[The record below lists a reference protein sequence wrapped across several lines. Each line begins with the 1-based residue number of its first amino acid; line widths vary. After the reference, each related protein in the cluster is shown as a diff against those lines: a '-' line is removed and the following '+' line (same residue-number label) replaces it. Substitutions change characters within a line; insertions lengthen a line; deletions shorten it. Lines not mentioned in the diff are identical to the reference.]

1 MIWSN
6 SHIYSLTTPHHL
18 NRENMIFRFALLSL
32 LWFACAAVQYPAHA
46 ETDSGDAASAD
57 IQYLLATDAAIKN
70 GRYVQAQQML
80 SWLKDNAHKSLND
93 DVALLHAEYY
103 SVEGRVAD
111 VTAALAEINDK
122 GRNACRQ
129 DSIRGWIAGK
139 QGDASRSILF
149 LARATTIC
157 PDDVGA
163 WNLLGLAF
171 AEKGEVAASR
181 EAFEKAL
188 SLSPRQPGLLNN
200 YALALLQ
207 SGETKTASQKLEQ
220 ALAID
225 PANPAIIANRDFVNA
240 MLGRKP
246 VRTAD
251 ETEAQWANRLLSAG
265 NGARA
270 GQNQA
275 LTTALF
281 SQAVLL
287 LDHFDERAWGIAT
300 QLSSTSIK

>member
-1 MIWSN
+1 M
-6 SHIYSLTTPHHL
+6 
-18 NRENMIFRFALLSL
+18 MIFRSVLLSL
-32 LWFACAAVQYPAHA
+32 LYCVWIGVSCPAYA
-46 ETDSGDAASAD
+46 EANSETPPPAD
-57 IQYLLATDAAIKN
+57 IQYILATDAAIKN

-80 SWLKDNAHKSLND
+80 SWLKDNAHRSLHD

-103 SVEGRVAD
+103 SIEGRLAD
-111 VTAALAEINDK
+111 VATALAEINDK

-129 DSIRGWIAGK
+129 DSMRGWLAGK
-139 QGDASRSILF
+139 EGDTSRSILF
-149 LARATTIC
+149 LARATHIC

-163 WNLLGLAF
+163 WNLLGLAL
-171 AEKGEVAASR
+171 AEKGEIAASR

-188 SLSPRQPGLLNN
+188 GLSPAQPGLLNN

-207 SGETKTASQKLEQ
+207 SGETKAASQKLEQ
-220 ALAID
+220 ALMID
-225 PANPAIIANRDFVNA
+225 PANPAITANSDFVNA

-246 VRTAD
+246 VRAAN

-270 GQNQA
+270 GQNGV

-287 LDHFDERAWGIAT
+287 LDHFDERAWGMAS
-300 QLSSTSIK
+300 QMSAASVR